1 MEKKKKRVLMAV
13 GIGGS
18 FATFF
23 TLIVYLARSELVT
36 VAMAKLMLAAL
47 LGLYVGFGF
56 LILVYLFIRNMD

>member
-36 VAMAKLMLAAL
+36 VAMAKL
-47 LGLYVGFGF
+47 
-56 LILVYLFIRNMD
+56 I